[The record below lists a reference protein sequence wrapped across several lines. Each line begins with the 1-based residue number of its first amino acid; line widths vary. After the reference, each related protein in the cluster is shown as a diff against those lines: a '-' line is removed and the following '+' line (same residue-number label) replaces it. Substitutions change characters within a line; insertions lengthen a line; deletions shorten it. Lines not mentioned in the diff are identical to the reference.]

1 MKNSIREFIKNVISE
16 EVKQADTL
24 TGEWLDA
31 NDVDYGGDKKND
43 PYFVYFDEKGREVKG
58 DIKRRGDPYT
68 YKDLGDGTVLVTS
81 GPNRSSVGTIIQ
93 KSELSQTAGGGSASG
108 DADAPTNQFRAFMGH
123 IRLAIGHSLRATL
136 NQEAFRNSLSGKV
149 LSPSDFFHINLDG
162 VGNNF
167 HAISNIG
174 NLENLKTFTDRKAK
188 EIIYGYLSNPYM
200 ELDPV
205 TRSLDTRLTGG
216 LLSSDIDI
224 ARAHLDAAKKIFQ
237 SIRNIAPT
245 KEQQENLTT
254 LAKFAFYASSVM
266 GSPESVIYV
275 SSDLGQTESGSITV
289 FPVLFILGGEPK
301 EDIAKVTN
309 SLLNV

>member
-1 MKNSIREFIKNVISE
+1 MRNGIREFIKNVISE
-16 EVKQADTL
+16 DVKKSDTL
-24 TGEWLDA
+24 TGKWLEA
-31 NDVDYGGDKKND
+31 NDVDYDGDKKND

-81 GPNRSSVGTIIQ
+81 GPNRASVGSIIQ
-93 KSELSQTAGGGSASG
+93 KSDLSQTSGGGSASG
-108 DADAPTNQFRAFMGH
+108 DADAQTDQFRAFMGH
-123 IRLAIGHSLRATL
+123 IRLAIGHALRATL

-174 NLENLKTFTDRKAK
+174 NLENLKTFSDRKAK
-188 EIIYGYLSNPYM
+188 DVIYGYLSTPYM
-200 ELDPV
+200 EFDPI
-205 TRSLDTRLTGG
+205 TRSLDMRLTGG

-224 ARAHLDAAKKIFQ
+224 ARAHLAAARKIFQ
-237 SIRNIAPT
+237 SIRNTTPT
-245 KEQQENLTT
+245 QEQQENLTT

-275 SSDLGQTESGSITV
+275 SSDLGQTEAGSITV
-289 FPVLFILGGEPK
+289 FPVLFILGGK
-301 EDIAKVTN
+301 EREEIKKVVD